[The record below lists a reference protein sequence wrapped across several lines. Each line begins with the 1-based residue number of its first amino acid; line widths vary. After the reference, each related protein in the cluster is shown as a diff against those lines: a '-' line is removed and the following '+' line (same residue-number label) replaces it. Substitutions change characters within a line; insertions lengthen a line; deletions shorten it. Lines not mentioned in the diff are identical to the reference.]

1 LYVEV
6 FSLVA
11 CNHLQRSDG
20 SLGLCCS
27 QLVCGPLYGLQCGTR
42 RSASTHYTTCAKI
55 VKDRDSLAIVV
66 TGSLLSTWIYRLS
79 YILDLCLI
87 KTSILLFYDYIAS
100 TRKSFHLTVRILLAI
115 NLLGSSSMIVAS
127 VFTCYPISDSWSFR
141 VLELSFQG
149 VRENQCYNPSPFW
162 IANASYNLIT
172 DVVIW

>member
-1 LYVEV
+1 
-6 FSLVA
+6 
-11 CNHLQRSDG
+11 
-20 SLGLCCS
+20 
-27 QLVCGPLYGLQCGTR
+27 
-42 RSASTHYTTCAKI
+42 
-55 VKDRDSLAIVV
+55 V